1 MKGFLRYEFGGP
13 VTFGGTYT
21 FSEFYVFFFFG
32 HFTLL
37 SVQRQQSG
45 GTGGLKLLLRVTLQ
59 HTSSFVIKTFR
70 VLSQY
75 VSLCMNLLSQTEILL
90 L

>member
-21 FSEFYVFFFFG
+21 FSEFYGFFSG
-32 HFTLL
+32 HLTLL

-45 GTGGLKLLLRVTLQ
+45 VTGGLKLLLRVTLQ

-75 VSLCMNLLSQTEILL
+75 VSLCMNVLSQTEILL

>member
-21 FSEFYVFFFFG
+21 FSEFYVFFSG
-32 HFTLL
+32 HLTLL

-75 VSLCMNLLSQTEILL
+75 VSLCMNVLSQTEILL